1 MKASA
6 GSSDG
11 TCGCFCK
18 LLWLIGG
25 SPPYTKKEG
34 YDTIKKRMVKAM
46 DRDERSYKRYKQYRR
61 NKHRYEQEQITFP
74 IAVILGLALF
84 IRYWYVVIAIAAI
97 ILALIIFR
105 KVRKKNVTKSTE
117 TGYINKHNQRNNGCT
132 YSHGTDYNQ
141 KFYSME
147 CLSCGHKYK
156 ANGTDIWQ
164 RKCPQCQGGKP

>member
-1 MKASA
+1 MVPA
-6 GSSDG
+6 DV
-11 TCGCFCK
+11 FCK
-18 LLWLIGG
+18 LLWLIRG

-46 DRDERSYKRYKQYRR
+46 DRDERSYKRYKQYRS
-61 NKHRYEQEQITFP
+61 NKYRYEQEQITFP

>member
-1 MKASA
+1 
-6 GSSDG
+6 
-11 TCGCFCK
+11 
-18 LLWLIGG
+18 
-25 SPPYTKKEG
+25 
-34 YDTIKKRMVKAM
+34 MVKSM

-61 NKHRYEQEQITFP
+61 NKYRYEQEQITFP

>member
-1 MKASA
+1 MVPA
-6 GSSDG
+6 DV
-11 TCGCFCK
+11 FCK

-61 NKHRYEQEQITFP
+61 NKYRYEQEQITFP

-84 IRYWYVVIAIAAI
+84 IRYWYIVVAIAAI
-97 ILALIIFR
+97 ILAFIIFR
-105 KVRKKNVTKSTE
+105 KVRKKDVTKSTE

>member
-46 DRDERSYKRYKQYRR
+46 DRDERSYKRYKQYRS
-61 NKHRYEQEQITFP
+61 NKYRYEQEQITFP

>member
-1 MKASA
+1 MKTSA

-61 NKHRYEQEQITFP
+61 NKYRYEQEQITFP

>member
-1 MKASA
+1 MVPA
-6 GSSDG
+6 DV
-11 TCGCFCK
+11 FCK

-61 NKHRYEQEQITFP
+61 NKYRYEQEQITFP

-84 IRYWYVVIAIAAI
+84 IRYWYIVIAIAAI
-97 ILALIIFR
+97 ILAFIIFR
-105 KVRKKNVTKSTE
+105 KVRMKNVTNSTE
-117 TGYINKHNQRNNGCT
+117 TGYINKNNQRNNGCT
-132 YSHGTDYNQ
+132 YTHGTDYNQ

-147 CLSCGHKYK
+147 CLSCGHKYR

>member
-1 MKASA
+1 MVPA
-6 GSSDG
+6 DV
-11 TCGCFCK
+11 FCK

-61 NKHRYEQEQITFP
+61 NKYRYEQEQITFP

>member
-1 MKASA
+1 
-6 GSSDG
+6 
-11 TCGCFCK
+11 
-18 LLWLIGG
+18 
-25 SPPYTKKEG
+25 
-34 YDTIKKRMVKAM
+34 MVKAM

-61 NKHRYEQEQITFP
+61 NKYRYEQEQITFP

-117 TGYINKHNQRNNGCT
+117 TGYINKHNQRNNDCT

>member
-1 MKASA
+1 MVPA
-6 GSSDG
+6 DV
-11 TCGCFCK
+11 FCK

-61 NKHRYEQEQITFP
+61 NKYRYEQEQITFP

-84 IRYWYVVIAIAAI
+84 IRYWYIVVAIAAI
-97 ILALIIFR
+97 ILAFIIFR

>member
-61 NKHRYEQEQITFP
+61 NKYRYEQEQIMFP

-84 IRYWYVVIAIAAI
+84 IRYWYVVIAIVAI

-132 YSHGTDYNQ
+132 YTHGTDYNQ

-147 CLSCGHKYK
+147 CLSCGHKYR

>member
-1 MKASA
+1 MVPA
-6 GSSDG
+6 DV
-11 TCGCFCK
+11 FCK

-61 NKHRYEQEQITFP
+61 NKYRYEQEQITFP

-84 IRYWYVVIAIAAI
+84 IRYWYIVVAVAAI
-97 ILALIIFR
+97 VLAFIIFR

>member
-46 DRDERSYKRYKQYRR
+46 DRDERSYKGYKQYRS
-61 NKHRYEQEQITFP
+61 NKYRYEQEQITFP
-74 IAVILGLALF
+74 IAVIFGLALF

>member
-61 NKHRYEQEQITFP
+61 NKYRYEQEQITFP

-84 IRYWYVVIAIAAI
+84 IRYWYIVVAVAAI
-97 ILALIIFR
+97 VLAFIIFR

-132 YSHGTDYNQ
+132 YTHGTDYNQ

>member
-61 NKHRYEQEQITFP
+61 NKYRYEQEQIMFP

>member
-1 MKASA
+1 MVPA
-6 GSSDG
+6 DV
-11 TCGCFCK
+11 FCK

-34 YDTIKKRMVKAM
+34 YDTINKRMVKAM

-61 NKHRYEQEQITFP
+61 NKYRYEQEQITFP

>member
-46 DRDERSYKRYKQYRR
+46 DRDERSYKRYKQNRR
-61 NKHRYEQEQITFP
+61 NKYRYEQEQITFP

>member
-1 MKASA
+1 MKTSA

-61 NKHRYEQEQITFP
+61 NKYRYEQEQITFP

-84 IRYWYVVIAIAAI
+84 IRYWYIVIAIAAI
-97 ILALIIFR
+97 ILAFIIFR
-105 KVRKKNVTKSTE
+105 KVRMKNVTKSTE
-117 TGYINKHNQRNNGCT
+117 TGYINKNNQRNNGCT
-132 YSHGTDYNQ
+132 YTHGTDYNQ

-147 CLSCGHKYK
+147 CLSCGHKYR

>member
-18 LLWLIGG
+18 LLGLIGG

-46 DRDERSYKRYKQYRR
+46 DRDERSYKRYKQNRR
-61 NKHRYEQEQITFP
+61 NKYRYEQEQITFP